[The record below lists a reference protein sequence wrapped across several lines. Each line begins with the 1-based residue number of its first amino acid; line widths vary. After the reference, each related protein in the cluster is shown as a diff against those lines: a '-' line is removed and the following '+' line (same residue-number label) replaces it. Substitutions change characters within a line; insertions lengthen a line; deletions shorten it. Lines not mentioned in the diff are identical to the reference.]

1 MAFALAVLLACVGAQ
16 TISPSHTIFQGP
28 PNVGSAAVCSGSCNY
43 FGGSNNATLGI
54 TIFDLNSAPIV
65 GAVTSAQFRFSVNS
79 GAGCTLEAG
88 LIYENPDDF
97 SSQISTSM
105 AYSTVPGAPLVCGTL
120 SLTTGTNKLIDV
132 TNCVNAMIRSARRS
146 KIAFRTR
153 ITTTPCSVSFG
164 APGAGKFDL
173 VVTTSNS
180 APAITAYNMTVTEDV
195 QLNSPVTIINNQLY
209 WTANIV
215 PQPYGSAL
223 NILDLDNELQLQ
235 IIVASAP
242 LYGTAGQ
249 TIDAQGQYYL
259 SYIPN
264 ANYNGPDSFT
274 VYVSDAVEA
283 VSSSIVTMVV
293 TVTAV
298 NDAPVATNP
307 ATFSGTEDTVLRGF
321 LNATDVDGDQLTYIL
336 TSAPTRGS
344 VVLKSVVGVN
354 VFDFV
359 YTPTAN
365 LAGTDSFTFRARDP
379 SGAESGDATAQMTIA
394 AVNDAPVAVGGSL
407 AAVEDTPSGDTLA
420 TLVSDVDS
428 SSFTYQITTNATRG
442 SVVLNP
448 ATGVYTYT
456 PNANFFGSDSFGFR
470 ASDGLLF
477 SSAAT
482 VSITVAGVNDPPTG
496 NAQSRT
502 INEEQA
508 YTGTVTGADIDSA
521 SFTFTFGTPVHGV
534 LSATSGTTGAFTYTP
549 NSNYFGADSFTFQVV
564 DAEGLVSAPATVS
577 FTINNVNDAPVASAG
592 VLSAIEDTTSGD
604 TLATLVSDVDSSS
617 FTYQITT
624 NATRGSVVLN
634 SATGVYTYTPNANF
648 FGSDSFGFRAS
659 DGLLFSSAA
668 TVSITVVGVN
678 DPPTGN
684 AQSLS
689 GPEDTPLPG
698 TATAVDSDSTVLS
711 YAVLAPPQHG
721 QLTTFVGSTGAFV
734 YTPDANYFGADAFT
748 FQVTDDG
755 GLSSLP
761 ATVTLAISNVN
772 DAPVALNATAETGEG
787 KLLPG
792 LLEAVDVDS
801 TVFTYEVVVQ
811 PEVGNTV
818 VVDTATGQYSF
829 QPDPNFV
836 GTDWFSFRVSDGD
849 LVSNEGVVTVVVN
862 PTIPY
867 FSCSASE
874 FVPANSSGAGNI
886 DGRLVCDGFPDCADL
901 SDESASHCDA
911 LPLKNVYAGIYVLA
925 GIALGVTVI
934 VSGLT
939 VLYRKH
945 YIIRFSSPTF
955 LYQILAGAIMG
966 FVGVLSFMPK
976 PSTDWCLARMW
987 LPNLAFNFIFAP
999 LLVKTWR
1006 IWQLFD
1012 QAAHGH
1018 IHGITDAW
1026 LMLRL
1031 AVIYG
1036 VEFAI
1041 LIIWSIVDPSAPTVR
1056 NHPGED
1062 PNTRTLTH
1070 IVCYSGSLP
1079 VFIGILMFIKFLELV
1094 ALLYVAHHTAH
1105 VDKRFKE
1112 SRHIYILAWTW
1123 MLATVI
1129 IFPLVYTSGSNPQ
1142 AAFLYLALGG
1152 IGVVIFTV
1160 LLMFVP
1166 KLLRIWGVFKFDE
1179 DIPDQNVAL
1188 KNVPGSQPIEDS
1200 ALPKPT

>member
-1 MAFALAVLLACVGAQ
+1 MRL
-16 TISPSHTIFQGP
+16 
-28 PNVGSAAVCSGSCNY
+28 
-43 FGGSNNATLGI
+43 
-54 TIFDLNSAPIV
+54 
-65 GAVTSAQFRFSVNS
+65 
-79 GAGCTLEAG
+79 
-88 LIYENPDDF
+88 
-97 SSQISTSM
+97 
-105 AYSTVPGAPLVCGTL
+105 
-120 SLTTGTNKLIDV
+120 
-132 TNCVNAMIRSARRS
+132 
-146 KIAFRTR
+146 
-153 ITTTPCSVSFG
+153 
-164 APGAGKFDL
+164 
-173 VVTTSNS
+173 
-180 APAITAYNMTVTEDV
+180 
-195 QLNSPVTIINNQLY
+195 
-209 WTANIV
+209 
-215 PQPYGSAL
+215 
-223 NILDLDNELQLQ
+223 
-235 IIVASAP
+235 
-242 LYGTAGQ
+242 
-249 TIDAQGQYYL
+249 
-259 SYIPN
+259 
-264 ANYNGPDSFT
+264 
-274 VYVSDAVEA
+274 
-283 VSSSIVTMVV
+283 
-293 TVTAV
+293 
-298 NDAPVATNP
+298 
-307 ATFSGTEDTVLRGF
+307 
-321 LNATDVDGDQLTYIL
+321 
-336 TSAPTRGS
+336 
-344 VVLKSVVGVN
+344 
-354 VFDFV
+354 
-359 YTPTAN
+359 
-365 LAGTDSFTFRARDP
+365 
-379 SGAESGDATAQMTIA
+379 
-394 AVNDAPVAVGGSL
+394 
-407 AAVEDTPSGDTLA
+407 
-420 TLVSDVDS
+420 
-428 SSFTYQITTNATRG
+428 
-442 SVVLNP
+442 
-448 ATGVYTYT
+448 
-456 PNANFFGSDSFGFR
+456 
-470 ASDGLLF
+470 
-477 SSAAT
+477 
-482 VSITVAGVNDPPTG
+482 
-496 NAQSRT
+496 
-502 INEEQA
+502 
-508 YTGTVTGADIDSA
+508 
-521 SFTFTFGTPVHGV
+521 
-534 LSATSGTTGAFTYTP
+534 
-549 NSNYFGADSFTFQVV
+549 
-564 DAEGLVSAPATVS
+564 
-577 FTINNVNDAPVASAG
+577 
-592 VLSAIEDTTSGD
+592 
-604 TLATLVSDVDSSS
+604 
-617 FTYQITT
+617 
-624 NATRGSVVLN
+624 
-634 SATGVYTYTPNANF
+634 TPNANF